1 MSVFTFHN
9 NRWCAKTGSCTQCV
23 QWLADRLLAC
33 KAGVFC
39 TANDLDVQ
47 TYRELGRVKKW
58 IQGRGW
64 RIKIGE
70 GEEQGYPFSPRPFP
84 LPGPP
89 PCTSRSRFFFFKEN
103 ALQANWLYKRKKIT
117 MMKLY
122 PFQIGCQPAGH
133 LGVSVDWLCVATT
146 GPGASHTEHL
156 LT

>member
-1 MSVFTFHN
+1 MGVFTFHN

-23 QWLADRLLAC
+23 QWLADRLLAW

-89 PCTSRSRFFFFKEN
+89 PCTSRSRFFFFLKKTLCRLTDCIKERRLPWWN
-103 ALQANWLYKRKKIT
+103 CIRS
-117 MMKLY
+117 KL
-122 PFQIGCQPAGH
+122 
-133 LGVSVDWLCVATT
+133 VATLRDIS
-146 GPGASHTEHL
+146 GFL
-156 LT
+156 LTDYVLRPQVPEPRTRSTC